1 MWVVLIIALLSSTV
15 EILHASK
22 TQLGTDGRS
31 HTSEQIM
38 NNIPAV
44 RAMSV
49 KTANDPTVTSFT
61 NTEELQ
67 YPGIRGS
74 KDISSKLNQAKEIL
88 KSSAVVFARISFA

>member
-1 MWVVLIIALLSSTV
+1 
-15 EILHASK
+15 
-22 TQLGTDGRS
+22 
-31 HTSEQIM
+31 M

-88 KSSAVVFARISFA
+88 AKTTADDLRISFA